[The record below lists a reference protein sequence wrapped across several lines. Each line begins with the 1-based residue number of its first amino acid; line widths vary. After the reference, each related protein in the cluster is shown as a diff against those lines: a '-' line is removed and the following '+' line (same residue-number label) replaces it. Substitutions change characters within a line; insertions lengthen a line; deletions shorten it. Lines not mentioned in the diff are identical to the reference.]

1 MFVVVGKPM
10 NKHLPRPTDAE
21 LDILQVLWRTGAATV
36 REIHNKLGGASGYTT
51 ILKFLQI
58 MTEKG
63 LVQRNESQRA
73 HVYEA
78 TLSEDETQQQLVR
91 GLLKRAFGGSTSK
104 LVMQA
109 LASQRASPD
118 ELTEIRRLIERLSK
132 E

>member
-1 MFVVVGKPM
+1 M
-10 NKHLPRPTDAE
+10 NKHLPKPTDAE

-109 LASQRASPD
+109 LASRRASPD